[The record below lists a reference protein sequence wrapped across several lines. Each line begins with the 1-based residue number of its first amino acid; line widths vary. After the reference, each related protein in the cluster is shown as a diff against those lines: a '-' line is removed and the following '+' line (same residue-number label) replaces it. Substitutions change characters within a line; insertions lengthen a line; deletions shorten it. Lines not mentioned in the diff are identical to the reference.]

1 MQKQL
6 SLDVHHHIRFVCV
19 CVCFVFLKSGVN
31 HTLGIVAVS
40 IVLLLCIDTRKNCNM
55 MPKQSFI
62 MILTIFLKT
71 FFQITS
77 KLKNW
82 YITLFLKW
90 GNGRGWGGIILN
102 FIQYLHYKLYTKIV
116 FLCSAHFVEY
126 KCFLYCQDATEAR
139 IALRANNDTKGLWTR
154 ATNIALLIAIF
165 PHDALRIISLK
176 CRHWLRTWQ
185 LPLFSQSLCQEN

>member
-1 MQKQL
+1 
-6 SLDVHHHIRFVCV
+6 
-19 CVCFVFLKSGVN
+19 
-31 HTLGIVAVS
+31 
-40 IVLLLCIDTRKNCNM
+40 

-90 GNGRGWGGIILN
+90 ANGRGWGGIILN

-139 IALRANNDTKGLWTR
+139 IALRANNDTKGLCTR
-154 ATNIALLIAIF
+154 ATNIVLLIAIF

-185 LPLFSQSLCQEN
+185 LHATVFTIFVSRKLVVCNKINVIRFLISFLHVKRDCLKI